1 MNKILE
7 NNVGV
12 DTSQIIMEFVIDE
25 KKIIEETRRKKDL
38 CLLMIEMKQLKMKD
52 DTIKPNKYSNC
63 VNYNFCGKRCYD
75 KYCNNCDYEMW
86 SNLN

>member
-38 CLLMIEMKQLKMKD
+38 CLLMIELKKLKMKGD
-52 DTIKPNKYSNC
+52 AIKPNKYSKC
-63 VNYNFCGKRCYD
+63 VNYNVCGKRCYN
-75 KYCNNCDYEMW
+75 KYCDNCDYEMW
-86 SNLN
+86 SN